1 MTPAELEE
9 VMITMVAYGGFP
21 RAIDG
26 WNLAKKVV
34 AARAS
39 A

>member
-1 MTPAELEE
+1 VEIEE
-9 VMITMVAYGGFP
+9 IMITMVAYGGFP

-26 WNLAKKVV
+26 MILARKVFEE
-34 AARAS
+34 RGIS